1 MRAMCF
7 EFDARPPDLP
17 ADLALAPLAGGAGAE
32 LLDLT
37 SADGTRFSAALAE
50 APDGTEPAVVV
61 LPDVRGLYRFYVELA
76 ERFAQA
82 GHHAIA
88 IDYFGRT
95 AGTGER
101 GEDFEYMPHVQQ
113 TRVETVQLDVA
124 AALEALR
131 ERTGARSAVTVGF
144 CFGGSQSF
152 AAATSDELDLAAAV
166 GFYGRLVPAREGA
179 PAPLEHAGQT
189 RCPVL
194 GLFGGA
200 DAAIPADDVAA
211 FDRGL
216 DEAGVEH
223 EIVSYPGAPH
233 SFFDRA
239 QAEHAE
245 ASADAWRRVLA
256 FLGAVAVPA

>member
-1 MRAMCF
+1 MCF
-7 EFDARPPDLP
+7 AFDAHPPDLP
-17 ADLALAPLAGGAGAE
+17 ADLALPRLAGGAAAE
-32 LLDLT
+32 LLELT
-37 SADGTRFSAALAE
+37 SADGTRFAAAV
-50 APDGTEPAVVV
+50 AQAADASGPGVVV
-61 LPDVRGLYRFYVELA
+61 LPDVRGLYRFYVELT
-76 ERFAQA
+76 ERFVQA

-113 TRVETVQLDVA
+113 TRVEQVQLDIG
-124 AALEALR
+124 AALDALR
-131 ERTGARSAVTVGF
+131 ERTGVRTAVTVGF
-144 CFGGSQSF
+144 CFGGAQSF
-152 AAATSDELDLAAAV
+152 VAATSPELDLAAAV

-179 PAPLEHAGQT
+179 PAPLALAAQT

-200 DAAIPADDVAA
+200 DAAIPADEVEA

-216 DEAGVEH
+216 DESGVEH
-223 EIVSYPGAPH
+223 EIVTYPGAPH

-245 ASADAWRRVLA
+245 ASEDAWRRVLA
-256 FLGAVAVPA
+256 FLRAVAVPA